1 MDTLVT
7 YMNKTVLCKN
17 RITSIPMHYHSLDT
31 GVMNQ
36 NFFTPISSFC

>member
-17 RITSIPMHYHSLDT
+17 RITSIPMHALVNKNWT
-31 GVMNQ
+31 Q
-36 NFFTPISSFC
+36 N